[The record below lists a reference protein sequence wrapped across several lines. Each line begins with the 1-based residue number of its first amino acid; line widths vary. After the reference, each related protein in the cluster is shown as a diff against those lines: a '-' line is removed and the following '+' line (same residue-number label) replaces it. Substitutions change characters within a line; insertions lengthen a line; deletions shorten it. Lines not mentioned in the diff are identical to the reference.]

1 MHPKQSP
8 EKEIFI
14 NVGNSRINE
23 NHLCALIRIVVQSP
37 LLEGVEK
44 WWHLYL
50 EGFYFLYRG

>member
-23 NHLCALIRIVVQSP
+23 NHLCALIRIVV
-37 LLEGVEK
+37 EGVEK

>member
-14 NVGNSRINE
+14 NVGKNE